1 MTSMMAGLVITRLL
15 KVERMMRVKKCIN
28 LISLIIIAVLLGT
41 IGIPT
46 MSMAA
51 GQPQEESDHCGTPYS
66 NSERFFLT
74 GGRERSE
81 RWSNFVKHPLLPDK
95 LEGLKEKFRENF
107 RVVKRLTEEKRFLQL
122 KIPSAVR
129 TFLWKTPFRTKRQRD
144 SVGRAPSVMQS
155 TFESKETSAGQNTL
169 ERQET
174 SAGQN
179 VLESKEAPADQNVL
193 ESKEMS
199 ADQSTLENQEIFEN
213 QTETQD
219 QECEH
224 ESESSADQTA
234 TESQNLEPESAV
246 SLSLGEDSVMAL
258 AGEGGV
264 IQHVY
269 MPGWDNETKYGPTG
283 NGKSKFML
291 NGEDVF
297 CVEPH
302 NPDTSGY
309 YHICDIDP
317 NTFFG
322 ETLARKLS
330 LVAYFG
336 TKVEGRQGDDFWA
349 ITQGLIW
356 KLTDEVFGSQ
366 EEPYWIICPTAP
378 DKATLDRYWAE
389 ILSDVQR
396 YDRLPSFAGETV
408 TIEKGQTV
416 TLTDHEGVLQDMTL
430 QPMSGIKAEISNN
443 TLKLTAGAS
452 DQEMYTVSLTKNII
466 SGEDG
471 KTLLYGGDFGQQ
483 KIARFYISDQVT
495 AKVHI
500 KVIDRERDVEFLK
513 CDANTKEPLSGAL
526 LKLVDS
532 QGNTV
537 SEWISSENP
546 HVVKLSVGA
555 SYKLVEVQAPKG
567 YIPSASVTFT
577 IKDSNQKQTVVLE
590 NNSTNIK
597 VSKIN
602 GTDQSPLTGA
612 RLQLTDSRGQVIDT
626 WITQKEPKHFER
638 LTAGETYTLTELEAV
653 RGFAT
658 AAPVKFTVA
667 MTQKTQ
673 EVSMTDESIKT
684 DVSKLDEH
692 KGIPVEGAKLAIYP
706 LDDNGKPD
714 LDACFDSW
722 TSTDEPHRVEYIPVG
737 RYILRELSA
746 PTESGYVTC
755 KDIEFEVLDTG
766 EIQTV
771 KMEDDHTKLEVSKV
785 NASTG
790 DFVEGAVLAVYPL
803 DENDEPL
810 LGDCFIQWTSGDRP
824 YLIEYIPVGR
834 YILREITAPAE
845 RGYVTAKDVVF
856 EIKDTGEIQKV
867 KMADD
872 YTKIDIK
879 KTDITTGAEIK
890 GATLAVY
897 PADENGNPKLD
908 SCLDT
913 WISDGSAHRIEYIP
927 VGRYILR
934 ELSAPY
940 ELGYVKAEDVA
951 FEVRDTGIVQK
962 VEMKDDHTKIDIYK
976 LDKATGENIAGAKMR
991 LEDQEGKAVKSWVT
1005 DETPFS
1011 VKALPPG
1018 EDYHLVETCPA
1029 PGYATAKPVKFTVE
1043 DTAKVQKAIM
1053 EDEIIRVLIHK
1064 VDSQSGQP
1072 VVDAALELKD
1082 GNGNVVDQWKS
1093 DGKGHMVER
1102 LTAGEKYIL
1111 EETDA
1116 PENYE
1121 LAGPVEFVV
1130 LDTPEVQVV
1139 SMSDEPSKQIVIPEI
1154 PKTGDEMP
1162 MKLVVGVVITSGV
1175 LMLFTVGIYMKR
1187 RNRR

>member
-107 RVVKRLTEEKRFLQL
+107 RVMKRLTEEKRFLQL

-692 KGIPVEGAKLAIYP
+692 KGIPVEGAKLAI
-706 LDDNGKPD
+706 
-714 LDACFDSW
+714 
-722 TSTDEPHRVEYIPVG
+722 
-737 RYILRELSA
+737 IL
-746 PTESGYVTC
+746 
-755 KDIEFEVLDTG
+755 
-766 EIQTV
+766 
-771 KMEDDHTKLEVSKV
+771 
-785 NASTG
+785 
-790 DFVEGAVLAVYPL
+790 
-803 DENDEPL
+803 
-810 LGDCFIQWTSGDRP
+810 
-824 YLIEYIPVGR
+824 
-834 YILREITAPAE
+834 
-845 RGYVTAKDVVF
+845 
-856 EIKDTGEIQKV
+856 
-867 KMADD
+867 
-872 YTKIDIK
+872 
-879 KTDITTGAEIK
+879 
-890 GATLAVY
+890 
-897 PADENGNPKLD
+897 
-908 SCLDT
+908 
-913 WISDGSAHRIEYIP
+913 
-927 VGRYILR
+927 
-934 ELSAPY
+934 
-940 ELGYVKAEDVA
+940 
-951 FEVRDTGIVQK
+951 
-962 VEMKDDHTKIDIYK
+962 
-976 LDKATGENIAGAKMR
+976 
-991 LEDQEGKAVKSWVT
+991 
-1005 DETPFS
+1005 
-1011 VKALPPG
+1011 
-1018 EDYHLVETCPA
+1018 
-1029 PGYATAKPVKFTVE
+1029 
-1043 DTAKVQKAIM
+1043 
-1053 EDEIIRVLIHK
+1053 
-1064 VDSQSGQP
+1064 
-1072 VVDAALELKD
+1072 
-1082 GNGNVVDQWKS
+1082 
-1093 DGKGHMVER
+1093 
-1102 LTAGEKYIL
+1102 
-1111 EETDA
+1111 
-1116 PENYE
+1116 
-1121 LAGPVEFVV
+1121 
-1130 LDTPEVQVV
+1130 
-1139 SMSDEPSKQIVIPEI
+1139 
-1154 PKTGDEMP
+1154 
-1162 MKLVVGVVITSGV
+1162 
-1175 LMLFTVGIYMKR
+1175 
-1187 RNRR
+1187 